1 MILGLAGSLL
11 PFTLNDALGKD
22 ADNDSESW
30 SLESKN
36 GNMFLYSR
44 VRPSSPIKEFKAVT
58 DFEVNTRVVHNV
70 LNDVEAY
77 PKFMPFTTE
86 ARVLRRE
93 NSSSILTYQ
102 RLSPKI
108 CGDRD
113 YTLRVRQ
120 TSRPGTDG
128 LVFLDRWEL
137 ANELGPPEKP
147 NVLRVK
153 ICEGSWLLEPAG
165 NDKTRATYSIYTD
178 SGGTLPAFVANTA
191 STIGIRKVFTAVRNQ
206 VKLPKYSAN

>member
-1 MILGLAGSLL
+1 MPELAIVRGVKSRKIKPIVIFALAGTFL
-11 PFTLNDALGKD
+11 PFLAGPMPATAADSPDAGW
-22 ADNDSESW
+22 N
-30 SLESKN
+30 LESKS
-36 GNMFLYSR
+36 GNLVLYSR
-44 VRPSSPIKEFKAVT
+44 IRPSSPIKEFKAVT
-58 DFEVNTRVVHNV
+58 DFEASTRVVHNV

-77 PKFMPFTTE
+77 PKFMPFTSE

-93 NSSSILTYQ
+93 NSSSVLTYQ

-113 YTLRVRQ
+113 YTLRIHQ
-120 TSRPGTDG
+120 TSRPATDG

-147 NVLRVK
+147 NVLRVR

-165 NDKTRATYSIYTD
+165 NDKTRAKARV
-178 SGGTLPAFVANTA
+178 LLQQPP
-191 STIGIRKVFTAVRNQ
+191 Q
-206 VKLPKYSAN
+206 LSAELLRHHFE